1 MLYYI
6 KKQHNLDNI
15 KIVIKMMTTETM
27 WSVVNLLASKAN
39 LLGLNIAQSCS
50 LITTDSWIHSG

>member
-6 KKQHNLDNI
+6 KKQHNLDNK

-39 LLGLNIAQSCS
+39 LLDLNIAQSCS